1 MDLKDERRIAASREA
16 VFAALNDPEVL
27 RSCIP
32 GCETLEKVSDHEMN
46 ATVSVKVGPIKTR
59 FQGRVELSNIDPP
72 FGYTIMGEGSG
83 GSAGAA
89 KGDAD
94 VTLLEDGGATILR
107 YAAKAQVVGKLA
119 QLGGRLI
126 DSTAKALAGQ
136 FFDKFA
142 AVVGGDAEPVGV
154 GSPSQSAET
163 LVPLWA
169 IIGAVVLFA
178 TLLLVLLQRWNG

>member
-1 MDLKDERRIAASREA
+1 MDLKDERRIAASREV

-46 ATVSVKVGPIKTR
+46 ATVSVKVGPIKAR
-59 FQGRVELSNIDPP
+59 FQGRVELSNVDPP
-72 FGYTIMGEGSG
+72 FGYTITGEGSG

-89 KGDAD
+89 KGGAD

-119 QLGGRLI
+119 QLGQRLI
-126 DSTAKALAGQ
+126 NSAAKKTADDFFANFVKA
-136 FFDKFA
+136 
-142 AVVGGDAEPVGV
+142 V
-154 GSPSQSAET
+154 GS
-163 LVPLWA
+163 
-169 IIGAVVLFA
+169 
-178 TLLLVLLQRWNG
+178 